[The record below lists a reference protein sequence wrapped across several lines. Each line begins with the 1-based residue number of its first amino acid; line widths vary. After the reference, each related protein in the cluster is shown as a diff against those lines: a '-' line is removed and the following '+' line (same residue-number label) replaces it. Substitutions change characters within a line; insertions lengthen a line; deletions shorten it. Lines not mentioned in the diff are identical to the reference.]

1 MKMKKLMAII
11 LAISVLLVGCSSTNE
26 DANSTND
33 GKNQSSIATN
43 SKYINLTMV
52 EPTTINPILNTNQS
66 VGYIM
71 NLVYDGLF
79 TIDQNYN
86 IVPKLVSEYS
96 IASNGKSIKITLK
109 DAKWHDG
116 SSVTSSD
123 VKYTIDLIKNN
134 TSSPYNQLIDNLS
147 SVDITNNKE
156 FTIHFKESYAFSKDT
171 LIFPIVSKKALGE
184 DTGSKVLENS
194 KNLIGNGKY
203 KIASMNER
211 EGMTLVVN
219 KDYYE
224 ELPDTMRD
232 INVGIVPD
240 EDAQVSMVLSLDSD
254 IAKISLG
261 DLSQFY
267 EDQFNTM
274 DYEGR
279 DYDAIIFNYDKE
291 YIQDENFRKALAHSI
306 NRDTILDEGYIG
318 NAKLVNFPL
327 HAKSKFYD
335 NDLNPLGYDKNKA
348 ESYLGKINPGQ
359 TKEDLTK
366 DNSTS
371 ENIDNTDD
379 NINDI
384 KTTNNTKKKDGVNTN
399 NGLTDAER
407 KTLISNLDLKI
418 IVNKNNAERTKAA
431 SIVSDNLEAI
441 GIKST
446 IVALSDEEM
455 ESAISSKDYDLAFV
469 GWELSSVP
477 DANYIIESTGFT
489 DDKLT
494 NYMNSLQSATSDS
507 QIKTIYSQMQKYIRD
522 KVAFISLVIRN
533 DYLVTNRR
541 LEGKSEPNDFD
552 IYEGIDNYTIK
563 NK

>member
-1 MKMKKLMAII
+1 MNMKKLMAII
-11 LAISVLLVGCSSTNE
+11 LAISVLLVGCTSTSENSTFTNNE
-26 DANSTND
+26 DS
-33 GKNQSSIATN
+33 KSSAGTN

-52 EPTTINPILNTNQS
+52 EPTTINPILNTDKS

-79 TIDQNYN
+79 TIDQDYN
-86 IVPKLVSEYS
+86 IVPQLVSEYS
-96 IASNGKSIKITLK
+96 IASDGKSMNLILK

-116 SSVTSSD
+116 SSITSSD
-123 VKYTIDLIKNN
+123 VKYTIELIQAN
-134 TSSPYNQLIDNLS
+134 TSSPYNTLIENIS
-147 SVDITNNKE
+147 SVNIINNKE
-156 FTIHFKESYAFSKDT
+156 FNIYFKGSYAFSKDT
-171 LIFPIVSKKALGE
+171 LIFPIVSKKALE
-184 DTGSKVLENS
+184 GSEGNKILENS

-203 KIASMNER
+203 KIESMNER

-219 KDYYE
+219 SDYYE
-224 ELPDTMRD
+224 ELPKGMRD
-232 INVGIVPD
+232 INVSIIPN
-240 EDAQVSMVLSLDSD
+240 EEAQVSMVLSLDSD

-274 DYEGR
+274 SYEGR

-291 YIQDENFRKALAHSI
+291 YIQDENFRKALAYAI
-306 NRDTILDEGYIG
+306 DRGTILDEAYIG

-327 HAKSKFYD
+327 HTKSKFYD
-335 NDLNPLGYDKNKA
+335 SKLNPLDYDKAKA
-348 ESYLGKINPGQ
+348 ESYLGKINLG
-359 TKEDLTK
+359 K
-366 DNSTS
+366 DN
-371 ENIDNTDD
+371 EI
-379 NINDI
+379 INDSKNETI
-384 KTTNNTKKKDGVNTN
+384 NNVTDNETTNSTQKKDGVDDSNE
-399 NGLTDAER
+399 LTDKER
-407 KTLISNLDLKI
+407 KNLIDNLNLKI

-431 SIVSDNLEAI
+431 SIVSENLEAI
-441 GIKST
+441 GINST
-446 IVALSDEEM
+446 IEALDDEEM
-455 ESAISSKDYDLAFV
+455 ENAIVLKDYDLAFV

-477 DANYIIESTGFT
+477 DVKSIIESTGFA
-489 DDKLT
+489 DEKLT
-494 NYMNSLQSATSDS
+494 NYINSLQSATSDT

-522 KVAFISLVIRN
+522 KVAFISLVIRD